1 MKDCYRS
8 YGDLYGFFYEKLE
21 GVRKDG
27 CSRRAWEETCEHVAR
42 HLSDVCT
49 DLEMELRK
57 YGIPDEDVPSIMDRI
72 CDAEVNEAITGKPG
86 LMDVADM
93 IMHKKP
99 AMDRCPEGSDHLDR
113 CPEDILKEQ
122 IESEDE

>member
-1 MKDCYRS
+1 MYKDCYRGLTAIKEVLGQIIWDIMDDFDGPYLTPTYVTEKVS
-8 YGDLYGFFYEKLE
+8 QWLVDNEYEI
-21 GVRKDG
+21 
-27 CSRRAWEETCEHVAR
+27 S
-42 HLSDVCT
+42 
-49 DLEMELRK
+49 K

-113 CPEDILKEQ
+113 CPEDILKEE
-122 IESEDE
+122 IEK